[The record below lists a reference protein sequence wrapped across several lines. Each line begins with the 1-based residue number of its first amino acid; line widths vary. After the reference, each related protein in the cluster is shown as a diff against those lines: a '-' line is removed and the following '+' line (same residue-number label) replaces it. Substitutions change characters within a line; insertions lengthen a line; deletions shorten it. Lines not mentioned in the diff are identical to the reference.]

1 MNAYNLM
8 SVLCI
13 FCHLERVCTVG
24 CTVGCTVVEGRKEA
38 GSFVTGDPAW
48 ANQSGAAVDA
58 PFQHPY
64 VSFSTRVDAPFW
76 RPYAPS
82 PPGLSALRPS
92 AELRTRHYGA
102 VCSIPTKIRAASFS
116 EGARGWAMVPAED
129 PCTPQDQCLLPLLGP
144 V

>member
-24 CTVGCTVVEGRKEA
+24 CTVVERRKES

-58 PFQHPY
+58 PVPTSLCVLLQQGGRPGLASLC
-64 VSFSTRVDAPFW
+64 SFSTRA
-76 RPYAPS
+76 
-82 PPGLSALRPS
+82 
-92 AELRTRHYGA
+92 
-102 VCSIPTKIRAASFS
+102 
-116 EGARGWAMVPAED
+116 
-129 PCTPQDQCLLPLLGP
+129 
-144 V
+144 